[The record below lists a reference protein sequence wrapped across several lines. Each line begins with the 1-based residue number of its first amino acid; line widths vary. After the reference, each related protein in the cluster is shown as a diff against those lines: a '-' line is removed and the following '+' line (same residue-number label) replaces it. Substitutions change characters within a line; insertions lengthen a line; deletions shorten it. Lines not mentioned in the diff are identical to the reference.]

1 MAMVD
6 PEEFADKEVAMV
18 YIAGRLGE
26 GKRVEQLLSE
36 NAIDYFVNIE
46 LFRTYLLGIL
56 PTEYQGV
63 GFYVLSGQAAFCRRA
78 LREAGLTEGLVEEDC
93 D

>member
-18 YIAGRLGE
+18 YIVGRLGE
-26 GKRVEQLLSE
+26 GKRVEQILSE

-46 LFRTYLLGIL
+46 LFRTYL
-56 PTEYQGV
+56 TK
-63 GFYVLSGQAAFCRRA
+63 
-78 LREAGLTEGLVEEDC
+78 
-93 D
+93 

>member
-26 GKRVEQLLSE
+26 GKRVEQILCE
-36 NAIDYFVNIE
+36 NAIDYFVTSNGSRPICSASC
-46 LFRTYLLGIL
+46 L
-56 PTEYQGV
+56 PSTKVWDSTFCQGKR
-63 GFYVLSGQAAFCRRA
+63 LS
-78 LREAGLTEGLVEEDC
+78 AGVPC
-93 D
+93 AKRV